1 MINVLFVDDDPMVL
15 QGLQRTLRPMRSE
28 WSMSFAD
35 SGAKALELMDRAP
48 FDVVVSDMRMPHM
61 DGADLLNE
69 VMRRHPG
76 TVRLVLS
83 GHSDRSLIMKSVGA
97 AHQYLAKPCDPETLK
112 NVIRRTTG
120 LNQALANQKLQR
132 LVAKLD
138 RLPSIP
144 TLYTRITEALQR
156 PDVDLQEVGGLIS
169 QDLGMTA
176 EILKVV
182 NSAFFGL
189 ASQICTPFEAVQ
201 LLGVETVKTL
211 VLVVHICS
219 EYRHVRIGGVNVDA
233 LWNHSYRAASLAR
246 EIVLAEKLNS
256 KLADEAFAAA
266 ILHDIGKLVLA
277 TNLPQP
283 CELVMEKRRVRRI
296 TLCEAEQEVLGS
308 NHAEVGGYL
317 LGLWGLPPRLVD
329 AVTLHH
335 DPSVSQDTAFTP
347 LTAVHVADWLV
358 HHEQEDLAQPGPGE
372 LDTAYLES
380 LGLLHHVDTW
390 RQCLNRPEAA

>member
-15 QGLQRTLRPMRSE
+15 QGLQRTLRPMRTE
-28 WSMSFAD
+28 WSMTFAD
-35 SGAKALELMDRAP
+35 SGAKALELMNRSP

-156 PDVDLQEVGGLIS
+156 PEVDLREVGGLIS

-189 ASQICTPFEAVQ
+189 ASQICSPFEAVQ

-219 EYRHVRIGGVNVDA
+219 EYRHVRVGGVNVDA
-233 LWNHSYRAASLAR
+233 LWNHSYRTASLAR
-246 EIVLAEKLNS
+246 EIVLMEKLKS

-283 CELVMEKRRVRRI
+283 CEMVLEKRRMRRLS
-296 TLCEAEQEVLGS
+296 LCAAEQEVLGS

-335 DPSVSQDTAFTP
+335 HPSTSQDKTFTP

-358 HHEQEDLAQPGPGE
+358 HQEQEEPFSSNPGE

-380 LGLLHHVDTW
+380 LDLLHHVDQW
-390 RQCLNRPEAA
+390 RQCLNRPEPA